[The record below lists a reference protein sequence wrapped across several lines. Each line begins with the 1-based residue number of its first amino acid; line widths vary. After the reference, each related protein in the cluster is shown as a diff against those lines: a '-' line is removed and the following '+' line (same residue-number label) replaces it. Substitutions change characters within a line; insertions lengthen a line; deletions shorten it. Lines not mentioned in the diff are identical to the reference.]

1 MEQKTFD
8 TNYIDRYEDHID
20 ELSKQVKLL
29 ADALLTLSKEVGA
42 NRQLIVDN
50 AELAKRTV
58 KAIKQLT
65 EL

>member
-29 ADALLTLSKEVGA
+29 ANAFLTLSKEVGA

>member
-29 ADALLTLSKEVGA
+29 ADALLNLSKEVRV
-42 NRQLIVDN
+42 NRELIEKN
-50 AELAKRTV
+50 AELTRRTV
-58 KAIKQLT
+58 EAITQLT